1 MKQDGATRR
10 AGPPAPG
17 IPLIK
22 VPGVLLRLLCAL
34 LAADLP
40 WISNFNSPDFIFQT
54 QFSLFL
60 SLPS

>member
-1 MKQDGATRR
+1 MS
-10 AGPPAPG
+10 
-17 IPLIK
+17 LIK
-22 VPGVLLRLLCAL
+22 VPGLLLRLLCAL

-40 WISNFNSPDFIFQT
+40 WISNFNLPDFIFQT